1 MVNKLINILTTL
13 NKKYYTTYEEASMMN
28 VKADLIPY
36 QDGEYYRVPE
46 ELPTNPIIEYLAA
59 NGLEYLDGGN
69 TIINPGER
77 LQGFCYIE
85 EFRQGKYNKAVH
97 GWFSK
102 STRVQLWFCKFGQL
116 HADAIMREVLRG
128 DIEQEI
134 VLPFIKSINSLGQF
148 KTIDTFEFF
157 TPPPRFDANEVS
169 IMLQFNLD
177 EVSC

>member
-1 MVNKLINILTTL
+1 MVNELINII
-13 NKKYYTTYEEASMMN
+13 NGINPKYYVTYEEASMMN
-28 VKADLIPY
+28 VKADLIPH
-36 QDGEYYRVPE
+36 QDGEYYQIPE
-46 ELPTNPIIEYLAA
+46 DVSGNPI
-59 NGLEYLDGGN
+59 LEYIVDNNLEYINGAG

-85 EFRQGKYNKAVH
+85 EFRQGKYNKALH

-102 STRVQLWFCKFGQL
+102 STKVQLWFCKIGQF
-116 HADAIMREVLRG
+116 HSDALKRELLRS

-134 VLPFIKSINSLGQF
+134 VLPFIKQVNGTGLF

-157 TPPPRFDANEVS
+157 TPPPRFDMNEVS